1 MNKLSDK
8 IIGFLLEKNNLF
20 RLVVLLPLVLVAF
33 LVSWAFIS
41 FDFAMVLVFC
51 SALGIIITDLLSI
64 WIEYALR
71 VTQNLKEA
79 LKARVSS
86 PEDTPSNDRAA
97 RSSLP
102 PPASTDSVEK
112 VKMKSRKSL
121 VSAASNTTVTGEAAV
136 VKKRVSARGRPKS
149 IKPKE
154 S

>member
-41 FDFAMVLVFC
+41 FDFAMVLVFY

-86 PEDTPSNDRAA
+86 PGDTISNDRAT
-97 RSSLP
+97 RNSLP
-102 PPASTDSVEK
+102 PPANTDFAGK

-121 VSAASNTTVTGEAAV
+121 VPAASNTTVTEETAV